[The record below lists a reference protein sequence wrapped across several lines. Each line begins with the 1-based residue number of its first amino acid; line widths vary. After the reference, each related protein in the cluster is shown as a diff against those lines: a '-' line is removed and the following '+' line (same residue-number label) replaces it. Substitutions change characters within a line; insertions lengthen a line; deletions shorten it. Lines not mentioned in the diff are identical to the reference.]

1 MSPPP
6 MHKGTDP
13 RTPGASDQR
22 QAMLPSRR
30 EVIRAGTAL
39 LVTATCGTWAA
50 APDAAA
56 QSQPTTPFGP
66 HAVKEI
72 ETVWVTMPDGIR
84 LAVRIF
90 LPEDAESHPV
100 PAIMQYIPYRRR
112 DGTRIRDERMFRF
125 LASHGY
131 ACIRPDI
138 RGSGDSEGVLKDEY
152 LQSEQDDG
160 VALIAWIARQPWCSG
175 RVGMVGISWGG
186 FSALQVAACR
196 PPELRAIIT
205 HCSTDDR
212 YTDDAHYLGG
222 CLVQD
227 MFGWG
232 SDFYTL
238 QAYPPDPAVVGE
250 RWREMWKARCEA
262 IDFSV
267 ANWVTHQT
275 RDAFWKH
282 ASVNE
287 DYAAIRCPVY
297 AIGGWADAYTN
308 SIPRLMEH
316 LCVPRKA
323 LIGPWG
329 HSYPQSGEPGPAIDY
344 LHEALRWW
352 DHWLKDSDT
361 GILKEPMYRVWLQ
374 EDVAHSGSQ
383 NVPGRWV
390 AEDTW
395 PSPRIAPGLWH
406 LNAGTLDR
414 HSRSAAP
421 LVLAPAHQSVG
432 TAAGHWCPA
441 GDGGQGEMPIQLPL
455 EQQQDDARSLV
466 FDSEPLRERIEVL
479 GSPSLEVELAC
490 DKPVALLAVRLNE
503 VLPGGTSRK
512 MTYGVL
518 NLTHRDGHEH
528 PQPLE
533 PGKRYRVRIG
543 LKHCGFAF
551 KPGHR
556 IRVALSTAY
565 WPLVWPSPEPVT
577 LTVYPGKS
585 TLMLPVRPPRAE
597 DQRLRAFG
605 EPFALSDSGLTVIRP
620 AVPPSKTFEWD
631 VASSELTITS
641 RYEGGAVRFDAIG
654 TTVSTRWEETSRIA
668 DADPTT
674 ARLRYQQTHEF
685 SRDAWRVGITTV
697 IDVTCTAQ
705 EYILKGEVNT
715 LDGNTPFFSHSWL
728 RRIPR
733 VLS

>member
-1 MSPPP
+1 MTRSPLP
-6 MHKGTDP
+6 D
-13 RTPGASDQR
+13 RANPGDSHGFN
-22 QAMLPSRR
+22 QAEGFSASRR
-30 EVIRAGTAL
+30 DVIRAGTAL
-39 LVTATCGTWAA
+39 LVAASCGTWATRSA
-50 APDAAA
+50 EAA
-56 QSQPTTPFGP
+56 QPQLPPQFGP

-72 ETVWVTMPDGIR
+72 ETVWVPMPDGVR
-84 LAVRIF
+84 LAVRLF
-90 LPEDAESHPV
+90 LPEDADANPV

-112 DGTRIRDERMFRF
+112 DGSRIRDERMFRF

-131 ACIRPDI
+131 ACVRPDI

-160 VALIAWIARQPWCSG
+160 VALIAWIARQPWCTG

-196 PPELRAIIT
+196 PPELKAIIT

-222 CLVQD
+222 CIVQD

-238 QAYPPDPAVVGE
+238 QAYPPDPAVVGQ
-250 RWREMWKARCEA
+250 RWRDMWKTRCES

-287 DYAAIRCPVY
+287 DYAAIGCPVY

-316 LCVPRKA
+316 LSVPRKA

-329 HSYPQSGEPGPAIDY
+329 HSYPNSGEPGPAIDY

-352 DHWLKDSDT
+352 DHWLKDTDT
-361 GILKEPMYRVWLQ
+361 GILQEPMYRVWLQ
-374 EDVAHSGSQ
+374 EDVAHSGSDQ
-383 NVPGRWV
+383 VPGRWV
-390 AEDTW
+390 AEQTW
-395 PSPRIAPGLWH
+395 PSPRITPALWH
-406 LNAGTLDR
+406 LNGGTLDR
-414 HSRSAAP
+414 VAGSGAP
-421 LVLAPAHQSVG
+421 LVLAPAHQSIG
-432 TAAGHWCPA
+432 SAAGHWCPA
-441 GDGGQGEMPIQLPL
+441 GDGGQGELPVQLPL

-466 FDSEPLRERIEVL
+466 FDSQPLTERLEIL
-479 GSPSLEVELAC
+479 GSPVLEIELSC

-503 VLPGGTSRK
+503 VQPGGTSRK

-533 PGKRYRVRIG
+533 PGKRYRVRIE

-556 IRVALSTAY
+556 IRVSLSTAY
-565 WPLVWPSPEPVT
+565 WPLIWPGPEPVA
-577 LTVYPGKS
+577 LTVYPGAS
-585 TLMLPVRPPRAE
+585 TLMLPLRPPRKE
-597 DQRLRAFG
+597 DAQLRVFG
-605 EPFALSDSGLTVIRP
+605 EPFTLSDSGLTVIRP
-620 AVPPSKTFEWD
+620 PDAPSKTFEWD
-631 VASSELTITS
+631 VARSELKITS
-641 RYEGGAVRFDAIG
+641 RYNGGAVRLDAIG
-654 TTVSTRWEETSRIA
+654 TIVSTRWEEVSRIS
-668 DADPTT
+668 DSDPTT
-674 ARLRYQQTHEF
+674 ATLRYEQTHDF
-685 SRDAWRVGITTV
+685 SRDPWRVQVSTV
-697 IDVTCTAQ
+697 IDVSCSAR
-705 EYILKGEVNT
+705 EYILKGEVRT
-715 LDGNTPFFSHSWL
+715 LDGDKVFFNRSWL
-728 RRIPR
+728 RHVPRI
-733 VLS
+733 LS

>member
-1 MSPPP
+1 MTPPRRPAGPPP
-6 MHKGTDP
+6 APGGQEARNPLSP
-13 RTPGASDQR
+13 R
-22 QAMLPSRR
+22 RR
-30 EVIRAGTAL
+30 EVIRAGAAV
-39 LVTATCGTWAA
+39 LVAASSASWPESSPDSTQPHAT
-50 APDAAA
+50 PP
-56 QSQPTTPFGP
+56 SGP
-66 HAVKEI
+66 HHVREI
-72 ETVWVTMPDGIR
+72 ETVWVTMTDGIR

-90 LPEDAESHPV
+90 LPEGADTRPV

-125 LASHGY
+125 LASYGY

-138 RGSGDSEGVLKDEY
+138 RGSGDSEGLLKDEY

-160 VALIAWIARQPWCSG
+160 VTLIAWIARQAWCTG

-196 PPELRAIIT
+196 PPELKAIIT

-222 CLVQD
+222 CIVQD

-262 IDFSV
+262 IDFAV
-267 ANWVTHQT
+267 GNWVTHQT

-282 ASVNE
+282 ASVDEN
-287 DYAAIRCPVY
+287 YAAIGCPVY
-297 AIGGWADAYTN
+297 AVGGWADAYTN

-316 LCVPRKA
+316 LSVPRKA

-329 HSYPQSGEPGPAIDY
+329 HAYPQSGEPGPAIDF

-352 DHWLKDSDT
+352 NHWLKDEDT
-361 GILKEPMYRVWLQ
+361 GMLQEPMYRVWLQ
-374 EDVAHSGSQ
+374 EDVAYSGSES
-383 NVPGRWV
+383 VPGRWV
-390 AEDTW
+390 AEDVW
-395 PSPRIAPGLWH
+395 PSPRIKFSTWH
-406 LNAGTLDR
+406 LNRGTLDSD
-414 HSRSAAP
+414 SRPAAA

-466 FDSEPLRERIEVL
+466 FDSEPLAERLEVL
-479 GSPSLEVELAC
+479 GSPVLEIELAC

-503 VLPGGTSRK
+503 VHPGGTSRK

-533 PGKRYRVRIG
+533 PGKRYRVRIA

-551 KPGHR
+551 KRGYR

-565 WPLVWPSPEPVT
+565 WPLVWPSPEAVT
-577 LTVYPGKS
+577 LTVYPGAGK
-585 TLMLPVRPPRAE
+585 LVLPVRPPRPE
-597 DQRLRAFG
+597 DQHLRAFG
-605 EPFALSDSGLTVIRP
+605 EPFALSDSGLSVISP
-620 AVPPSKTFEWD
+620 AVPPSKTFQWD
-631 VASSELTITS
+631 VARSELTITS
-641 RYEGGAVRFDAIG
+641 RYDGGAVRFDAVG
-654 TTVSTRWEETSRIA
+654 TTISTHWQEVSRIA
-668 DADPTT
+668 DADPST
-674 ARLRYQQTHEF
+674 ARLRYEQTHEF
-685 SRDAWRVGITTV
+685 SRDVWRVRITTV
-697 IDVTCTAQ
+697 IDVTCTAH
-705 EYILKGEVNT
+705 EYILKGEVIT
-715 LDGNTPFFSHSWL
+715 MDGQSPFFSRSWL
-728 RRIPR
+728 RHISR